1 MFVNKI
7 PKQNHIIFLILNF
20 KFYLF
25 LCLIFFTA
33 CSEKNDNNKQVDAN
47 GLLSYQLTHDQISR
61 SYSLYV
67 PENYIPEKPASLLF
81 NFHGGGSDGLGH
93 FYVSDMRS
101 IADTANVILVYPDG
115 YYGVWNSSLPSNP
128 VTKNTTDDFGFISK
142 MINEISS
149 EFNINTLRVYATG
162 FSNGGDMS
170 YALANI
176 LSDKFAAVAPVAGL
190 ADRHTAQN
198 SNPSAT
204 AVLSIHGTQDS
215 DRPYFSGLDGY
226 YFTIDEMLSYWRL
239 KNNCDPEPTIESF
252 TSDGNTVELL
262 VSKNCRSG
270 TSVDH
275 YKVINGG
282 HYWLNIE
289 RDNSSTNEII
299 WNFLSRFN
307 LNGLR

>member
-1 MFVNKI
+1 M
-7 PKQNHIIFLILNF
+7 
-20 KFYLF
+20 
-25 LCLIFFTA
+25 
-33 CSEKNDNNKQVDAN
+33 
-47 GLLSYQLTHDQISR
+47 
-61 SYSLYV
+61 YV
-67 PENYIPEKPASLLF
+67 PENYISEKPASLLF

-149 EFNINTLRVYATG
+149 EFNINTLRIYATG

-204 AVLSIHGTQDS
+204 AVLSIHGTRDS

-226 YFTIDEMLSYWRL
+226 YLSL
-239 KNNCDPEPTIESF
+239 I
-252 TSDGNTVELL
+252 
-262 VSKNCRSG
+262 
-270 TSVDH
+270 H
-275 YKVINGG
+275 I
-282 HYWLNIE
+282 
-289 RDNSSTNEII
+289 
-299 WNFLSRFN
+299 
-307 LNGLR
+307 